1 MSPADALNARLKA
14 AHPAAASLLSD
25 VGRRIYFPKGV
36 PAQSAEAKGCPVN
49 ATIGQYTDG
58 HGGAEALVAI
68 RDGIG
73 AGVSLEDAVLYPAQ
87 GGVPALRDTWRA
99 RLVATAGESIGRPL
113 VTAGLTQG
121 LATVA
126 DLFVDA
132 ETDVIVP
139 DPCWGNYNLIF
150 GVRRGGNLVRWRL
163 LDGDRVDVAGLRA
176 LLSSCTRKT
185 VLVLNFPS
193 NPVGFSPSVADAH
206 AIVDAL
212 SACPV
217 PLLVVTDDAYM
228 GMVWDDTC
236 MAGSLFDAVVA
247 AALPRVVPVK
257 IDGATKELFFFG
269 GRVGFLTFGLTGEPA
284 AVLEDKAM
292 GVLRAT
298 TSTTAA
304 PSQALVLRAL
314 RDPDLAV
321 QRARILERIRARHD
335 RLRDGLAKAGVET
348 LPFNA
353 AFFVLLK
360 VRGDAEQARKALLAE
375 GVGVVAFPAAG
386 ALRVSYA
393 SVALEDIDMLVAA
406 LARHA

>member
-1 MSPADALNARLKA
+1 MSPADALNARLLA

-49 ATIGQYTDG
+49 ATIGQFTDG
-58 HGGAEALVAI
+58 HGGADALDAI

-73 AGVSLEDAVLYPAQ
+73 ASLTLEAAVLYPAQ

-99 RLVATAGESIGRPL
+99 RLAATAGDAIGRPL

-132 ETDVIVP
+132 DTDVIVP

-150 GVRRGGNLVRWRL
+150 AVRRDGNLVRWRL

-176 LLSSCTRKT
+176 MLSACTRKT

-193 NPVGFSPSVADAH
+193 NPVGLSPTIEDAH

-217 PLLVVTDDAYM
+217 PLVVVIDDAYM

-236 MAGSLFDAVVA
+236 MAGSLFDAIVA
-247 AALPRVVPVK
+247 ADLSHVLPVK

-269 GRVGFLTFGLTGEPA
+269 GRVGFLTFGVDGEAA

-292 GVLRAT
+292 GVLRST

-304 PSQALVLRAL
+304 PSQALVLQAL
-314 RDPDLAV
+314 HDPELAV
-321 QRARILERIRARHD
+321 QRARILQRIRARHD
-335 RLRDGLAKAGVET
+335 RLRHGLAAAGVET

-360 VRGDAEQARKALLAE
+360 VSGDPELARKALLAE
-375 GVGVVAFPAAG
+375 GVGVVAFSTEG

-393 SVALEDIDMLVAA
+393 SVALEDIDRLVAA
-406 LARHA
+406 LARHT

>member
-1 MSPADALNARLKA
+1 MSPADALNARLQA
-14 AHPAAASLLSD
+14 AHPAAFAVLSD
-25 VGRRIYFPKGV
+25 VGRRIHFPKGV
-36 PAQSAEAKGCPVN
+36 PAQSAEARGCPVN

-58 HGGAEALVAI
+58 HGGAAALKAI
-68 RDGIG
+68 QDGLG
-73 AGVSLEDAVLYPAQ
+73 PDVRLEDAVLYPAQ
-87 GGVPALRDTWRA
+87 GGVPALRDAWRA
-99 RLVATAGESIGRPL
+99 RLAATAGPGIGRPL

-132 ETDVIVP
+132 DTDVIVP

-150 GVRRGGNLVRWRL
+150 GTRRGGALVRWSL
-163 LDGDRVDVAGLRA
+163 LDGDRVDIDGLRT
-176 LLSSCTRKT
+176 LLAARSRKT

-193 NPVGFSPSVADAH
+193 NPVGFSPTVEEAQ
-206 AIVDAL
+206 AIVAAL
-212 SACPV
+212 ADCPV
-217 PLLVVTDDAYM
+217 PLVVVTDDAYM
-228 GMVWDDTC
+228 GMVWDPTR
-236 MAGSLFDAVVA
+236 MAGSLFDGVVA
-247 AALPRVVPVK
+247 AGHPHVLPIK

-269 GRVGFLTFGLTGEPA
+269 GRVGFLTFGVDGEAA

-314 RDPDLAV
+314 HDPELAV
-321 QRARILERIRARHD
+321 QREALLDRIRARYE
-335 RLRDGLAKAGVET
+335 RLRDGLAAAGVPT
-348 LPFNA
+348 LPYNA
-353 AFFVLLK
+353 AFFVLVK
-360 VRGDAEQARKALLAE
+360 VSGDAEAIRRALLAE

-393 SVALEDIDMLVAA
+393 SVALDDIDTLVAA

>member
-1 MSPADALNARLKA
+1 MSPADALNARLQA
-14 AHPAAASLLSD
+14 ANPAAAALLSD

-58 HGGAEALVAI
+58 HGGAEALQAI
-68 RDGIG
+68 RDGLGPGI
-73 AGVSLEDAVLYPAQ
+73 SLEDAVLYPAQ
-87 GGVPALRDTWRA
+87 GGVPALRDAWRA
-99 RLVATAGESIGRPL
+99 RLAATAGESIGRPL

-121 LATVA
+121 LATIA

-132 ETDVIVP
+132 DTDVIVP
-139 DPCWGNYNLIF
+139 DPCWGNYRLIF
-150 GVRRGGNLVRWRL
+150 GVRRGGNLVPWRL
-163 LDGDRVDVAGLRA
+163 LDGDRVDVEGLRA
-176 LLSSCTRKT
+176 LLATQTRKT

-193 NPVGFSPSVADAH
+193 NPVGFSPTVDDAR
-206 AIVDAL
+206 AIVGAL
-212 SACPV
+212 SASPV
-217 PLLVVTDDAYM
+217 PLVVVTDDAYM
-228 GMVWDDTC
+228 GMVWDAAC
-236 MAGSLFDAVVA
+236 MAGSLFDAIVA
-247 AALPRVVPVK
+247 AALPGVVPIKV
-257 IDGATKELFFFG
+257 DGATKELFFFG
-269 GRVGFLTFGLTGEPA
+269 GRVGFLTFGLSGEAA

-292 GVLRAT
+292 GVLRST

-321 QRARILERIRARHD
+321 QRERILGRIRRRHD
-335 RLRDGLAKAGVET
+335 RLRDGLAAAGVQT

-353 AFFVLLK
+353 AFFVL
-360 VRGDAEQARKALLAE
+360 VRVSGDPEAARRALLQE
-375 GVGVVAFPAAG
+375 GVGVVSFPAAG

-393 SVALEDIDMLVAA
+393 SVALEDIDSLVAA

>member
-1 MSPADALNARLKA
+1 MSPADALNARLHA
-14 AHPAAASLLSD
+14 AHPAAAALLSD
-25 VGRRIYFPKGV
+25 VGRRIYFPQGV

-49 ATIGQYTDG
+49 ATIGQFTDG
-58 HGGAEALVAI
+58 HGGAAALRAI
-68 RDGIG
+68 REGLG
-73 AGVSLEDAVLYPAQ
+73 PAVRLEDAVLYPAQ

-99 RLVATAGESIGRPL
+99 RLAATAGESIGRPL

-132 ETDVIVP
+132 DTDVVVP

-150 GVRRGGNLVRWRL
+150 GVRRGGRLVPWRL
-163 LDGDRVDVAGLRA
+163 LDGDRVDTAGLRA
-176 LLSSCTRKT
+176 LLATRTRKT

-193 NPVGFSPSVADAH
+193 NPVGFSPTLAEARAV
-206 AIVDAL
+206 VDAL

-228 GMVWDDTC
+228 GMVWDAERL
-236 MAGSLFDAVVA
+236 AGSLFDAVVA
-247 AALPRVVPVK
+247 AALPHVVPVK

-269 GRVGFLTFGLTGEPA
+269 GRVGFLTFGLCGEAA

-292 GVLRAT
+292 GVLRST

-304 PSQALVLRAL
+304 PSQALVLQAL
-314 RDPDLAV
+314 HDPDLAV
-321 QRARILERIRARHD
+321 QRDEILQQIRERHD
-335 RLRDGLAKAGVET
+335 RLREGLAAAGVET

-353 AFFVLLK
+353 AFFVL
-360 VRGDAEQARKALLAE
+360 VRVGGDPEAIRRALLAE
-375 GVGVVAFPAAG
+375 GVGVVSVPAAG

-393 SVALEDIDMLVAA
+393 SVALADIDTLVEA